1 MEHILS
7 RVRSM
12 PWKLVRQFLP
22 CTSSVTSLNLRKATS
37 SFCRSARL
45 TSNTRPFRPS
55 EAIPRLQRQCV
66 KCTAVCR
73 DMMHMNI
80 MWMSGDHTTVII
92 VFHLGHKLL
101 SSRIPTAILQ
111 HLLVPWVLVTSV
123 LPRLRMLNMA
133 GALTSYQS
141 FLENGSTLQ
150 QKTRMQVKY
159 VWENTL
165 NVTGKCCNEALF

>member
-55 EAIPRLQRQCV
+55 EAIPRLQRHGV
-66 KCTAVCR
+66 KFTAVYS
-73 DMMHMNI
+73 DMMHMDF
-80 MWMSGDHTTVII
+80 MGMSGDLTTTNHSFSSGTETTVIH
-92 VFHLGHKLL
+92 VFPLQNGTDSHQTIGTHGSYCTVISAL
-101 SSRIPTAILQ
+101 S
-111 HLLVPWVLVTSV
+111 
-123 LPRLRMLNMA
+123 
-133 GALTSYQS
+133 
-141 FLENGSTLQ
+141 Q
-150 QKTRMQVKY
+150 Q
-159 VWENTL
+159 
-165 NVTGKCCNEALF
+165 G